1 MVCVV
6 LPDDIFATYSA
17 HLDSTNLQV
26 TLASRLASSLQIAA
40 TPDKISSVPFSR
52 WDLDSL
58 WRGKPLVRARFGGFL
73 QNVANFDCGAF
84 GISVPEAELM
94 DPQQRLLL
102 EVSGFDSGGRE
113 RGKLNGFWV
122 PDMMWNR

>member
-1 MVCVV
+1 
-6 LPDDIFATYSA
+6 
-17 HLDSTNLQV
+17 V
-26 TLASRLASSLQIAA
+26 TLAGHLATSLQAA
-40 TPDKISSVPFSR
+40 STPDQISAVPFRR

-73 QNVANFDCGAF
+73 QNVANFDCAAF

-102 EVSGFDSGGRE
+102 EVSIMVFS
-113 RGKLNGFWV
+113 LS
-122 PDMMWNR
+122 

>member
-1 MVCVV
+1 M
-6 LPDDIFATYSA
+6 
-17 HLDSTNLQV
+17 
-26 TLASRLASSLQIAA
+26 
-40 TPDKISSVPFSR
+40 PDKVSPVPFSR

-58 WRGKPLVRARFGGFL
+58 WRGKPLVRARCRGFL

-102 EVSGFDSGGRE
+102 EVSFHSLTE
-113 RGKLNGFWV
+113 CICPAF
-122 PDMMWNR
+122 